1 MRRRRIF
8 YYPSMKK
15 KIFLGILGFILL
27 PLCGAQAIELS
38 AGTFT
43 LTFDNDGRPTAGH
56 RKTDGVDFLHAGNGG
71 QGFYLKSPDAE
82 PVRLNKLTLQPDG
95 RLSAKSDDGTKEVLF
110 RVTNG
115 QRHLA
120 LRIERVLGVPP
131 ESLEE
136 LHFDMNS
143 DPHLRVLDLDY
154 MTEADNGKQ
163 GVRVVWPAFWHRL
176 PQDPLGGFAIY
187 EKTDDEDEDAT
198 LLRLWVEEK
207 LPHPKVAGVWT
218 VERAHQWIEDW
229 QHRFADRGQLILAG
243 KSIAELHEGV
253 AFAHRAGLR
262 QIYLFTDTWRTDPF
276 WPSTDLNWAVNRAV
290 FPRGETDLREFSDFV
305 RSQGM
310 YLALHYVSGGIGL
323 RDPLYVGQ
331 KPDRRFAS
339 WGGGRLAR
347 RVGAADTTLIFQP
360 GSGVVPPAEHR
371 PAYPHFFEWN
381 LLRVGDELVRTGS
394 IEPGTDGTWT
404 LKNCQR
410 GQGSTKAIAHPQGE
424 DVAGL
429 LVAYGQNLVPDN
441 DSSLLDEVAQNYA
454 GLLNRCLVEHAEFDG
469 AEIHAQDGR
478 WGYRKFATRV
488 YEALD
493 HPTTAHDSGGSR
505 PSAWFEYRLNSSQR
519 LMRGSCAYT
528 HGNYSV
534 PVTLATPSR
543 PATTLLDAHFMLSQ
557 GNYGGALGISKPEP
571 MFGVTPQTLKAHGL
585 TDQFLEALNNWREID
600 TLLNEP
606 QRKNINDTFAQPT
619 GDAAKFNRHLRSPVV
634 WVAKKTE
641 GGNYEI
647 VPTRVLLRNTGDIL
661 WQNGQEHGAISPRQ
675 FIKPG
680 ETLALQN
687 PEAAQ
692 PLQFILHVLPGFM
705 PQAQAERAKAGSASD
720 ARTATEFFV
729 AGNDATA
736 PASGNATAKNVLL
749 QPANA
754 QAIHAGGDTSI
765 RLDGDTLVLTAFNP
779 DNLLRRET
787 EKLPSWNVTVDMT
800 HRRGLGMWVTGDNS
814 GALLLVKLGHRDYVV
829 PVDFT
834 GRRYVEIPNGEV
846 SWASSVWG
854 WRMET
859 KSANYSKVRTV
870 EIGFGQ
876 LPAGGKANV
885 KVEQLSA
892 LGEIPVTLNNPVV
905 KIGTGQ
911 LRVLGEI
918 ASGQFLQ
925 YTGGNTAT
933 LYDENWHQLGGFPVE
948 KNNYIMPTGHA
959 TVTVTSEQAAPT
971 PWLDVQF
978 ITSGTPMT
986 LTKK

>member
-1 MRRRRIF
+1 
-8 YYPSMKK
+8 MKK

-410 GQGSTKAIAHPQGE
+410 GQGSTKAIAHIGAALWP
-424 DVAGL
+424 VH
-429 LVAYGQNLVPDN
+429 GQ
-441 DSSLLDEVAQNYA
+441 A
-454 GLLNRCLVEHAEFDG
+454 
-469 AEIHAQDGR
+469 
-478 WGYRKFATRV
+478 
-488 YEALD
+488 
-493 HPTTAHDSGGSR
+493 
-505 PSAWFEYRLNSSQR
+505 LNSICRTGHIILPEYQ
-519 LMRGSCAYT
+519 LCSCY
-528 HGNYSV
+528 
-534 PVTLATPSR
+534 
-543 PATTLLDAHFMLSQ
+543 
-557 GNYGGALGISKPEP
+557 
-571 MFGVTPQTLKAHGL
+571 
-585 TDQFLEALNNWREID
+585 
-600 TLLNEP
+600 
-606 QRKNINDTFAQPT
+606 
-619 GDAAKFNRHLRSPVV
+619 
-634 WVAKKTE
+634 
-641 GGNYEI
+641 
-647 VPTRVLLRNTGDIL
+647 
-661 WQNGQEHGAISPRQ
+661 
-675 FIKPG
+675 
-680 ETLALQN
+680 
-687 PEAAQ
+687 
-692 PLQFILHVLPGFM
+692 
-705 PQAQAERAKAGSASD
+705 
-720 ARTATEFFV
+720 
-729 AGNDATA
+729 
-736 PASGNATAKNVLL
+736 
-749 QPANA
+749 
-754 QAIHAGGDTSI
+754 
-765 RLDGDTLVLTAFNP
+765 
-779 DNLLRRET
+779 
-787 EKLPSWNVTVDMT
+787 
-800 HRRGLGMWVTGDNS
+800 
-814 GALLLVKLGHRDYVV
+814 GHRPD
-829 PVDFT
+829 
-834 GRRYVEIPNGEV
+834 
-846 SWASSVWG
+846 
-854 WRMET
+854 
-859 KSANYSKVRTV
+859 
-870 EIGFGQ
+870 
-876 LPAGGKANV
+876 
-885 KVEQLSA
+885 
-892 LGEIPVTLNNPVV
+892 
-905 KIGTGQ
+905 
-911 LRVLGEI
+911 
-918 ASGQFLQ
+918 
-925 YTGGNTAT
+925 
-933 LYDENWHQLGGFPVE
+933 
-948 KNNYIMPTGHA
+948 
-959 TVTVTSEQAAPT
+959 
-971 PWLDVQF
+971 
-978 ITSGTPMT
+978 
-986 LTKK
+986 